1 MARPR
6 KEGAS
11 KSSIKRRKPDKYLDP
26 TPNADAV
33 VPELPDPA
41 QWLQPGATEWP
52 KVVVSWWQDV
62 HTSPMA
68 SEWHEADFAGLY
80 LAASYLAGAV
90 NPDLTPGERVKSSQA
105 WESSL
110 KAFGLTP
117 RSRELLRWKISQG
130 DVAEK
135 RTRELRGDRS
145 RGAVATAL
153 VSQAVSETDLKTVKL
168 YSKYC

>member
-11 KSSIKRRKPDKYLDP
+11 KSSIKRRKPDKYLDSKA
-26 TPNADAV
+26 NADAV
-33 VPELPDPA
+33 VPDLPDPA
-41 QWLQPGATEWP
+41 QWLDPSAEAWP
-52 KVVVSWWQDV
+52 RVVVNWWQDV

-80 LAASYLAGAV
+80 LAATYLAGAV
-90 NPDLTPGERVKSSQA
+90 NPNLTPGERIKSALA

-130 DVAEK
+130 EAAEK
-135 RTRELRGDRS
+135 RTWELRGNRA
-145 RGAVATAL
+145 RGSVATAPGT
-153 VSQAVSETDLKTVKL
+153 QAVDDADAKTVEL
-168 YSKYC
+168 YSKYI